1 MVKEVVKSGQITDPD
16 LLFNALSLHICD
28 KYMQIGI
35 ELGLGIEVLTN
46 ELEFKM
52 LQERRK
58 ALKMLQLWR
67 DSVNEDK
74 CTYSVL
80 AAALEKH
87 GLRRCAQQYC
97 YNIEEVI
104 IHSGMAI
111 I

>member
-1 MVKEVVKSGQITDPD
+1 
-16 LLFNALSLHICD
+16 
-28 KYMQIGI
+28 MQIGL
-35 ELGLGIEVLTN
+35 ELGLSIEVLTS

-67 DSVNEDK
+67 DSVGEDE

-87 GLRRCAQQYC
+87 GFQRCAHQYC
-97 YNIEEVI
+97 YTAGKCSYVQVI
-104 IHSGMAI
+104 T
-111 I
+111 